1 MKKPDSLRKA
11 LTNAVPALRTN
22 PDMLRLFVDNGKIA
36 ATLAAS
42 LSFEKQYTL
51 NVVVTDFT
59 GDIDLLLVPVMAWL
73 RENQPDIMT
82 TDEGQKKGFTWYA
95 DINNDSSAD
104 ISISL
109 LLTERTIVTEKGGAL
124 YVKTLDEP
132 PMPGPGVRPRELYM
146 RGELVSKFDE

>member
-1 MKKPDSLRKA
+1 MLKPDSLRKA
-11 LTNAVPALRTN
+11 LTDALPVLRTN

-51 NVVVTDFT
+51 SVIVTDFT
-59 GDIDLLLVPVMAWL
+59 DDMDLLLVPIMAWL

-82 TDEGQKKGFTWYA
+82 SDEGRKKGFTFYA
-95 DINNDSSAD
+95 DINNDSSVD

-109 LLTERTIVTEKGGAL
+109 LLTERTLVKQIDNALHVQCMPEPPQPEPVTRPEAL
-124 YVKTLDEP
+124 YIN
-132 PMPGPGVRPRELYM
+132 
-146 RGELVSKFDE
+146 GELVSQYG